1 VTNTSNDLVT
11 AEVVRTTLLG
21 FLEQRTRTSWT
32 EDDDVFDSGLVSS
45 MFALEL
51 VVHLEK
57 TFAVEIG
64 GADLVPANFRTVTA
78 MTALVLRLG
87 GTRG

>member
-1 VTNTSNDLVT
+1 MTDTSSGPVT
-11 AEVVRTTLLG
+11 AEAVRTNLLG
-21 FLEQRTRTSWT
+21 FLERRTRTSWT

-57 TFAVEIG
+57 TFAVDIG
-64 GADLVPANFRTVTA
+64 GADLVPTNFRTVAA